1 MATGQDPKL
10 TGLAAGWGVGG
21 WGVLL
26 CMPGLELRSLGP
38 DERGFFQTLAVGSLC
53 PVLYN

>member
-10 TGLAAGWGVGG
+10 TGGG
-21 WGVLL
+21 GGGGVLL